1 MFTVNEYKIVFKRR
15 WHQRRLRKDGDPAQ
29 FHILYHQGYYRQSS
43 IADPTL
49 VEEESDGRYDTVCEI
64 YIEDLEGPRFTGV
77 AKLHPNDQ
85 VDRIVGKKIALRNA
99 MNRGFRA
106 DPISKKYVTDFHLE
120 FYIKSK
126 RTAIWK
132 AFWQWVSQWPNQP
145 AGKAHP
151 VMQKPR

>member
-15 WHQRRLRKDGDPAQ
+15 WHQPRDGKSVPNSVPV
-29 FHILYHQGYYRQSS
+29 L
-43 IADPTL
+43 
-49 VEEESDGRYDTVCEI
+49 ENDGRYDTVCEI
-64 YIEDLEGPRFTGV
+64 YIEDLEVPRFTGV

-99 MNRGFRA
+99 IGVAVIEEDGNRTYNYNCA
-106 DPISKKYVTDFHLE
+106 D
-120 FYIKSK
+120 FYRPDV

-132 AFWQWVSQWPNQP
+132 AFCQWVSQWPNQP